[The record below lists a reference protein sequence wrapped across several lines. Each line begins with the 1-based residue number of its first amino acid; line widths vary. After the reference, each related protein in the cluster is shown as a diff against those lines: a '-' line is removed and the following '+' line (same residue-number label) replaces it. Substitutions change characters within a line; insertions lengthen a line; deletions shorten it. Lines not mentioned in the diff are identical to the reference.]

1 MFSKSKITDP
11 IETGNEAPR
20 PATASPAM
28 VSAAKPN
35 PNSPAAAPAAVT
47 RAKPAVSGGPSI
59 ISPDLKVLG
68 NLQTEGDLQIE
79 GTVEGDIRANLLTIG
94 ETATIRGEVVAE
106 DVVVN
111 GHVIGRIRGKKV
123 RLTATG
129 RVDGDIM
136 HNTIAIEAGAHFE
149 GSVKRAD
156 DPINGQNG
164 AAKPNPAQAAKPAGV
179 PGGGGAVNPAA
190 KAG

>member
-11 IETGNEAPR
+11 IETGNDTPK
-20 PATASPAM
+20 PAAASPITT
-28 VSAAKPN
+28 SAAKPN
-35 PNSPAAAPAAVT
+35 PNSPTPSASAVT
-47 RAKPAVSGGPSI
+47 RPKPAATGGPSI
-59 ISPDLKVLG
+59 ISPDLKVIG

-79 GTVEGDIRANLLTIG
+79 GEVEGDIRANLLTIG
-94 ETATIRGEVVAE
+94 EQAVIRGEVVAE

-111 GHVIGRIRGKKV
+111 GHVIGRIRGQKV

-129 RVDGDIM
+129 RVDGDIL

-156 DPINGQNG
+156 DPISGTSS
-164 AAKPNPAQAAKPAGV
+164 AAKPNPAQAAKPTAM
-179 PGGGGAVNPAA
+179 PGAAVNPAT
-190 KAG
+190 KTG